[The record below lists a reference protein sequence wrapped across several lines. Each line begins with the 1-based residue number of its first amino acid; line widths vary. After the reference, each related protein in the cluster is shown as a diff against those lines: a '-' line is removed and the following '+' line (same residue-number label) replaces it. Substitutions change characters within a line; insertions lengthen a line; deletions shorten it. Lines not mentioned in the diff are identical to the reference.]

1 MPLQCGYFPLLLKLD
16 RKKRKLLLEQLVAQE
31 DRLVNSW
38 WGVRVVVL
46 YTRLTPYQKVL
57 VPVLEDSLM
66 LLASE
71 GCVFHDTSMP
81 LASDYVC
88 EMLNDRLVTVLSA
101 SSSMT
106 ILLNVVS
113 TFTAHQRSKKLE
125 LALHCWHQARRGCI
139 GLVVQT
145 IRRRGLLREIYR
157 KQYSPFNHCYQYW
170 PALLCLSKWGTR
182 DYNTSSI
189 GQSHRSSCLVD
200 NHNGWFPLRV
210 CWRWLKIGNGMGRGI

>member
-1 MPLQCGYFPLLLKLD
+1 M
-16 RKKRKLLLEQLVAQE
+16 
-31 DRLVNSW
+31 
-38 WGVRVVVL
+38 VVL

-71 GCVFHDTSMP
+71 GCVFHDTLMP

-125 LALHCWHQARRGCI
+125 LALHC
-139 GLVVQT
+139 
-145 IRRRGLLREIYR
+145 
-157 KQYSPFNHCYQYW
+157 
-170 PALLCLSKWGTR
+170 
-182 DYNTSSI
+182 
-189 GQSHRSSCLVD
+189 
-200 NHNGWFPLRV
+200 
-210 CWRWLKIGNGMGRGI
+210 